1 LYDPTIQDHYRRI
14 LKINDSKIILEILDT
29 AGTENFASF
38 RDLDIRKG
46 NGFLLVYSIIS
57 HSTFND
63 LFDIG
68 EQIYRAKKVDFIV
81 IAYKK

>member
-1 LYDPTIQDHYRRI
+1 MYDPTIQDHYRRI

-38 RDLDIRKG
+38 RDLDIQKG

>member
-1 LYDPTIQDHYRRI
+1 LYDPTIQDRYRRI
-14 LKINDSKIILEILDT
+14 LKINNSEIILEILDT

-38 RDLDIRKG
+38 RDLDIQKG

-68 EQIYRAKKVDFIV
+68 EQIYRAKKVYFIV

>member
-1 LYDPTIQDHYRRI
+1 MYDPTIQDHYRRI

-63 LFDIG
+63 LFNIG

>member
-1 LYDPTIQDHYRRI
+1 MYDPTIQDHYRRI

-38 RDLDIRKG
+38 RDLDIQKG

-68 EQIYRAKKVDFIV
+68 EQIYRAKKVYFIV

>member
-1 LYDPTIQDHYRRI
+1 MYDPTIQDRYRRI
-14 LKINDSKIILEILDT
+14 LKINNSEIILEILDT

-38 RDLDIRKG
+38 RDLDIQKG

>member
-38 RDLDIRKG
+38 RDLDIQKG